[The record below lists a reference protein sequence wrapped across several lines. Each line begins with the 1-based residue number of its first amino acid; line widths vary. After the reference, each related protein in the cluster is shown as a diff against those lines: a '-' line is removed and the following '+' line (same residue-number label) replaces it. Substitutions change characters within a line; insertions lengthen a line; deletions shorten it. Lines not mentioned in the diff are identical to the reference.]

1 MCFEDLQAFG
11 FGFFSRYRVSDCRIL
26 HYGSGFI
33 MNALSM
39 FTILVSRRCQTRNT
53 EV

>member
-26 HYGSGFI
+26 I
-33 MNALSM
+33 ALW
-39 FTILVSRRCQTRNT
+39 FRIHHERIVDVYNLGLAPLPDTKH
-53 EV
+53 